1 MSRCTCSPLD
11 SLETTFRLL
20 STGPQPLAL
29 EGHAIGLPRAS
40 IGLWELRPVLFH
52 PATGVAIQR
61 AVLVEL
67 VGRARRRRGAW
78 MIGLVGVLL
87 PGLRHQVA
95 SVPEGRSERA
105 ATSGA
110 MVLVSLLER
119 LDDPEVSSE
128 RAAESLLWAVVRPPG
143 EPASSTP
150 RRPVL
155 VAVAGGRR

>member
-40 IGLWELRPVLFH
+40 IGLWELRPLLFH

-67 VGRARRRRGAW
+67 VRRARRRRGAW

-87 PGLRHQVA
+87 PGLGHRVA
-95 SVPEGRSERA
+95 SVAEARSQRA

-110 MVLVSLLER
+110 MELVSLLER

-143 EPASSTP
+143 EPASPTR
-150 RRPVL
+150 RRPAL
-155 VAVAGGRR
+155 VAIAGGRR

>member
-1 MSRCTCSPLD
+1 MSRCTCLPLD

-40 IGLWELRPVLFH
+40 IGLWELRPLLFH
-52 PATGVAIQR
+52 PATGVGIQR

-67 VGRARRRRGAW
+67 VRRARRRRGAW

-87 PGLRHQVA
+87 PGLRHQVP
-95 SVPEGRSERA
+95 SVGEGRSERA

-119 LDDPEVSSE
+119 LDDPEESSE
-128 RAAESLLWAVVRPPG
+128 SAAESLLWAVVRPPEG
-143 EPASSTP
+143 PPSPTR